1 MARIKTGP
9 KKNVRNVRALVIE
22 DNEKL
27 ATAIEKLLRERMLFS
42 DVIISENGRAAWDL
56 IMEDE
61 APFDVIICDWTMPGM
76 EGTEILEAIRDLG
89 RDVPFIL
96 TGGVNTMRS
105 AVDAKFLG
113 ASAYLPKPFKPQQ
126 LQDKIVALM
135 GAGSQT
141 AA

>member
-1 MARIKTGP
+1 MARVKAGP
-9 KKNVRNVRALVIE
+9 KKNARNVRALVID

-27 ATAIEKLLRERMLFS
+27 AAAVEKFLRTEMFFS
-42 DVIISENGRAAWDL
+42 DVIISGNGRAAWDL

-61 APFDVIICDWTMPGM
+61 APFELIICGWTMPGM

-96 TGGVNTMRS
+96 TGGVNNMRS
-105 AVDAKFLG
+105 AVDAKSLG

-126 LQDKIVALM
+126 LRDKVVALL
-135 GAGSQT
+135 GSGT
-141 AA
+141 YSST

>member
-1 MARIKTGP
+1 MARVKTGP
-9 KKNVRNVRALVIE
+9 TKNVRNIRALVID
-22 DNEKL
+22 DNEIL
-27 ATAIEKLLRERMLFS
+27 ASAVEKYLRTEMFFS

-56 IMEDE
+56 IMDDD
-61 APFDVIICDWTMPGM
+61 APFELIICDWTMPGM

-96 TGGVNTMRS
+96 TGGTNTMRS
-105 AVDAKFLG
+105 AVDAKSLG

-126 LQDKIVALM
+126 LRDKIVALL
-135 GAGSQT
+135 GAGTQT

>member
-1 MARIKTGP
+1 MARLKAGP

-22 DNEKL
+22 DNKNLASAVEKFL
-27 ATAIEKLLRERMLFS
+27 SDQMLFS
-42 DVIISENGRAAWDL
+42 EVVISENGRAAWGL
-56 IMEDE
+56 IMEDK
-61 APFDVIICDWTMPGM
+61 APFELIICDWTMPGM

-105 AVDAKFLG
+105 AVDAKSLG

-126 LQDKIVALM
+126 LRDKIVALL
-135 GAGSQT
+135 GSGVHT